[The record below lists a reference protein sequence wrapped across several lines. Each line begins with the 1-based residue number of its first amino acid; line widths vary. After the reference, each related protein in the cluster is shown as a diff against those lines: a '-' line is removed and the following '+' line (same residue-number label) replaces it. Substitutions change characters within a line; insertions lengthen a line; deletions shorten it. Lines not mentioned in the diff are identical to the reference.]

1 MKTNDETNGLTK
13 NIDRMISPVKREEGY
28 FRGHN
33 DFELF
38 YQSWTIEKPKGVL
51 IITHGLGEHSECYQ
65 RLVDGI
71 NPLEFS
77 VYAWDLRGHGRS
89 EGKRGVSRDFF
100 DFCKDLESF
109 IRFVRKKEAGLPVFQ
124 LGHSMGGLVVASALL
139 KGIGSDLN
147 GTILSSPLFE
157 IGVEVPRLKE
167 MAGNVVS
174 KWIPD
179 LTLNNQISYSQLSRD
194 ESVIDEYEKDHL
206 RHDKVSTKLFA
217 DMLVSIKYALDHAV
231 QIRVPILVQQ
241 AGHDTVVGVNGTRT
255 FFSKLSSEDKAFFL
269 YEGYL
274 HEIYNDLGRER
285 VYSDL
290 MNWVNSHL

>member
-1 MKTNDETNGLTK
+1 MVRQIELVNFYRIRFK
-13 NIDRMISPVKREEGY
+13 VKRVEGY

-38 YQSWTIEKPKGVL
+38 YQSWTIEKPKGIMIV
-51 IITHGLGEHSECYQ
+51 THGLGEHSECYQ
-65 RLVDGI
+65 RLVEGI
-71 NPLEFS
+71 APLEFS

-109 IRFVRKKEAGLPVFQ
+109 IRFVKKKEPELPVFQ
-124 LGHSMGGLVVASALL
+124 IGHSMGGLVVANALL
-139 KGIGSDLN
+139 KGIGSDLR
-147 GTILSSPLFE
+147 GTIFSSPLFE
-157 IGVEVPRLKE
+157 VGLEVPKLKE

-174 KWIPD
+174 KWLPD
-179 LTLNNQISYSQLSRD
+179 LTLNNQIEYAQLSRD

-206 RHDKVSTKLFA
+206 RHDKVSTKLFS
-217 DMLVSIKYALDHAV
+217 DMLESIKFALDHAV
-231 QIRVPILVQQ
+231 QIQVATLIQQ

-255 FFSKLSSEDKAFFL
+255 FFSKLSSEDKTFLL

-290 MNWVNSHL
+290 MNWVNAHL